1 MDASV
6 IWTVGHSNRPIAE
19 LIGLL
24 TDQSI
29 SVLAD
34 VRRFPGSKRQP
45 QFAKD
50 SLESSL
56 REAGIG
62 YRHFEALGGR
72 RSRSREDSPNT
83 AWRSESFNA
92 YADHMQTAEFQAA
105 LAELMALAAS
115 SPTAILC
122 AEAVPWRCHR
132 QLISDALV
140 AHGWDVRH
148 ILGAGR
154 IQPHRLTEFARVV
167 EGHVTYPGRRC
178 FDGSPWVQPEDA
190 LQDDRTA
197 RQCPQSTLAK

>member
-1 MDASV
+1 MFRYRGMTSNI
-6 IWTVGHSNRPIAE
+6 IWTVGHSNRPMAE

-24 TDQSI
+24 TGQSI

-34 VRRFPGSKRQP
+34 VRRFPGAKRQP
-45 QFAKD
+45 QFAQE

-56 REAGIG
+56 REVGIS

-72 RSRSREDSPNT
+72 RSLSREDSPNT
-83 AWRSESFNA
+83 AWRSESFQA
-92 YADHMQTAEFQAA
+92 YADHMQTGEFSAA

-140 AHGWDVRH
+140 AHGWEVRH
-148 ILGAGR
+148 ILGAR
-154 IQPHRLTEFARVV
+154 SVRPHRLTEFARVV
-167 EGHVTYPGRRC
+167 QGQVTYPG
-178 FDGSPWVQPEDA
+178 QTNE
-190 LQDDRTA
+190 
-197 RQCPQSTLAK
+197 

>member
-1 MDASV
+1 MDIYASV
-6 IWTVGHSNRPIAE
+6 IWTVGHSNRPMAE

-34 VRRFPGSKRQP
+34 VRRFPSSKRQP

-50 SLESSL
+50 SLERFL
-56 REAGIG
+56 RDAGIG

-83 AWRSESFNA
+83 GWRSESFNA
-92 YADHMQTAEFQAA
+92 YADHIQTAEFRAA
-105 LAELMALAAS
+105 LAKLMALATS

-140 AHGWDVRH
+140 AQGWEVRH
-148 ILGAGR
+148 ILGPGR
-154 IQPHRLTEFARVV
+154 IQPHRLTDFAKVFD
-167 EGHVTYPGRRC
+167 GQVTYPG
-178 FDGSPWVQPEDA
+178 GS
-190 LQDDRTA
+190 LF
-197 RQCPQSTLAK
+197 

>member
-1 MDASV
+1 MNANI

-24 TDQSI
+24 TGQSI

-45 QFAKD
+45 QFAQE

-56 REAGIG
+56 REVGIG

-83 AWRSESFNA
+83 AWRSESFHA
-92 YADHMQTAEFQAA
+92 YADYMQTGEFQAA
-105 LAELMALAAS
+105 LAELTALVVS

-132 QLISDALV
+132 QLIADALV
-140 AHGWDVRH
+140 AHGWEVRH
-148 ILGAGR
+148 ILGVRR
-154 IQPHRLTEFARVV
+154 IQLHRLTEFARVFQ
-167 EGHVTYPGRRC
+167 GQVTYPG
-178 FDGSPWVQPEDA
+178 QTNE
-190 LQDDRTA
+190 
-197 RQCPQSTLAK
+197 

>member
-1 MDASV
+1 MNDSI
-6 IWTVGHSNRPIAE
+6 IWTVGHSNRPIAQ

-24 TDQSI
+24 TGQPI

-45 QFAKD
+45 QFAQE

-56 REAGIG
+56 REVGIG

-83 AWRSESFNA
+83 ARRSESFHA
-92 YADHMQTAEFQAA
+92 YADHMQTSEFQAV
-105 LAELMALAAS
+105 LAELMALAVS

-132 QLISDALV
+132 QLIADALV
-140 AHGWDVRH
+140 AHGWEVRH
-148 ILGAGR
+148 ILGVRR

-167 EGHVTYPGRRC
+167 QGQVTYPG
-178 FDGSPWVQPEDA
+178 QTKTNE
-190 LQDDRTA
+190 
-197 RQCPQSTLAK
+197 

>member
-1 MDASV
+1 MNANL

-24 TDQSI
+24 TGQSI

-45 QFAKD
+45 QFGQE

-72 RSRSREDSPNT
+72 RSRGREDSANT
-83 AWRSESFNA
+83 AWRSESFQA
-92 YADHMQTAEFQAA
+92 YADYMQTGEFRAA

-115 SPTAILC
+115 SSTAALC
-122 AEAVPWRCHR
+122 AETVPWRCHR
-132 QLISDALV
+132 QLIADALV
-140 AHGWDVRH
+140 AHGWEVLH
-148 ILGAGR
+148 ILGVR
-154 IQPHRLTEFARVV
+154 KIQPHRLTEFARVV
-167 EGHVTYPGRRC
+167 QGQVTYPGHTN
-178 FDGSPWVQPEDA
+178 E
-190 LQDDRTA
+190 
-197 RQCPQSTLAK
+197 

>member
-1 MDASV
+1 MKTSMSSFDMETSV
-6 IWTVGHSNRPIAE
+6 IWTVGHSNRLMAE

-24 TDQSI
+24 TEQSI

-56 REAGIG
+56 RAAGIG

-83 AWRSESFNA
+83 AWRSASFSA

-105 LAELMALAAS
+105 LAELMVLAAS
-115 SPTAILC
+115 SQTAILC
-122 AEAVPWRCHR
+122 AEVLPWRCHR
-132 QLISDALV
+132 QLTADALV
-140 AHGWDVRH
+140 ARGCDVRH
-148 ILGAGR
+148 ILGAR
-154 IQPHRLTEFARVV
+154 SVRPHRLTEFARVV
-167 EGHVTYPGRRC
+167 QEQVTYPG
-178 FDGSPWVQPEDA
+178 QTNE
-190 LQDDRTA
+190 
-197 RQCPQSTLAK
+197 